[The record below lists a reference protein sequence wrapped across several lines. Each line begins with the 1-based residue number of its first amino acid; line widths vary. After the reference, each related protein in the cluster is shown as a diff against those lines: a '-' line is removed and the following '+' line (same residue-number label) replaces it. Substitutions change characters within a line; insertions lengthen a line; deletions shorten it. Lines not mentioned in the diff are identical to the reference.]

1 MSSYEPDPARP
12 PGDSTPTEPAP
23 VEPTTGEPTPGEP
36 TPAEAVAA
44 PVDPAAPDEAAPPR
58 HRRGPVI
65 WGLVALAVVAL
76 ALTAAAFG
84 MKLVGGGPQPDT
96 LVPSTALAY
105 LRVDTD
111 PSIGQKVSAVRF
123 LQKVPQVK
131 GALDSGDPRK
141 RLVDALIERS
151 GTKDLSYTR
160 DIEPWL
166 GDRLAFALLPPKSEG
181 AEPEPLLVV
190 QVKDEAK
197 ARAGIARLSADN
209 TDKPEVTFKDGY
221 ALLTSAGNG
230 KAVTDAIAKATLADT
245 TTYAG
250 DVAAVG
256 DQGIASGW
264 LDLGGMAKAGAF
276 KDAADSGKLSVNPF
290 GSGPDLQG
298 TGRVAFALRFDA
310 DAVELVGVSRGATGL
325 KKPAT
330 TAGSTITRLP
340 ADTAVAL
347 SVSGL
352 DQVVGQAW
360 GGILKGISAQSPG
373 QDVDGELKAMES
385 QLGISLPG
393 DLQTLLGRNLV
404 LAVPDQDFASGNAP
418 QFGARV
424 TTDATKADAVV
435 TRLERLAIQTGAE
448 LPIVHQARGDQF
460 YLASSR
466 DYLGKLSADGTL
478 GDSAAFTAA
487 VPDVKDA
494 QYVLF
499 ADLDRLEKSYLDQ
512 VPAQDRELVRSL
524 RAVGASGSV
533 TGNGEARF
541 TLRVVGN

>member
-1 MSSYEPDPARP
+1 MSSHEPDPARP
-12 PGDSTPTEPAP
+12 PGDPTAAEPTATDPTP
-23 VEPTTGEPTPGEP
+23 VEP
-36 TPAEAVAA
+36 AA
-44 PVDPAAPDEAAPPR
+44 PAGVAPAR
-58 HRRGPVI
+58 RRRGPVI

-84 MKLVGGGPQPDT
+84 LKLVGGGPQPDT

-111 PSIGQKVSAVRF
+111 PSVGQKVSAVRF

-131 GALDSGDPRK
+131 GAVDSGDPRK

-151 GTKDLSYTR
+151 GKKDLSYAR

-166 GDRLAFALLPPKSEG
+166 GDRIAVAVLPPKSEG
-181 AEPEPLLVV
+181 ADPEPLVVV

-197 ARAGIARLSADN
+197 ARAGIAKLSAGD

-230 KAVTDAIAKATLADT
+230 KAVTAALAKGTLADS

-256 DQGIASGW
+256 DQGVASGW
-264 LDLGGMAKAGAF
+264 VDLAALAKYTGALSGDNAPAALSTFGGDLKGAGRA
-276 KDAADSGKLSVNPF
+276 
-290 GSGPDLQG
+290 
-298 TGRVAFALRFDA
+298 AFALRFDA
-310 DAVELVGVSRGATGL
+310 DAIELVGVSRGATSV
-325 KKPAT
+325 KKPTA

-352 DQVVGQAW
+352 DQAIGQSW
-360 GGILKGISAQSPG
+360 DGIVKGIGAQTPG
-373 QDVDGELKAMES
+373 EDVTGELKAMES

-404 LAVPDQDFASGNAP
+404 LAVPDQDFASGDNP

-424 TTDATKADAVV
+424 TTDASRADAVV
-435 TRLERLAIQTGAE
+435 TRLERLALQSGGE
-448 LPIVHQARGDQF
+448 LPIVHQAKGDQF

-466 DYLGKLSADGTL
+466 DYLGKLTADGTL
-478 GDSAAFTAA
+478 GDSTAFTAA
-487 VPDVKDA
+487 VPDAKDA

-512 VPAQDRELVRSL
+512 VPAQDRDLVKAL

-533 TGNGEARF
+533 TANGEARF

>member
-1 MSSYEPDPARP
+1 MSSYEPDSARP
-12 PGDSTPTEPAP
+12 PGDSTPTEPTP
-23 VEPTTGEPTPGEP
+23 VETTAAPAGPGEP
-36 TPAEAVAA
+36 APSEIAPA
-44 PVDPAAPDEAAPPR
+44 R
-58 HRRGPVI
+58 RRRGPVV
-65 WGLVALAVVAL
+65 WGIVALAVVAL

-111 PSIGQKVSAVRF
+111 PSVGQKVSAVRF

-131 GALDSGDPRK
+131 GAVDSGDPRK
-141 RLVDALIERS
+141 RLVEALVERS
-151 GTKDLSYTR
+151 GNKDLSYAR

-166 GDRLAFALLPPKSEG
+166 GDRLAVAVLPPKSEG
-181 AEPEPLLVV
+181 ADPEPLLVV

-197 ARAGIARLSADN
+197 ARAGIAKLSAGD
-209 TDKPEVTFKDGY
+209 TDKPEVTVKEGY

-230 KAVTDAIAKATLADT
+230 KAVTDAIARGTLADSS
-245 TTYAG
+245 TYAG

-264 LDLGGMAKAGAF
+264 LDLAALAKYTDAVSGDKAPAGLSAFGGDLKGAGRA
-276 KDAADSGKLSVNPF
+276 
-290 GSGPDLQG
+290 
-298 TGRVAFALRFDA
+298 AFALRFDA
-310 DAVELVGVSRGATGL
+310 DAVELVGVSRGATAV
-325 KKPAT
+325 KKPVT

-347 SVSGL
+347 SLSRL
-352 DQVVGQAW
+352 DQVIGQAW
-360 GGILKGISAQSPG
+360 DGILQGIGAQSPG
-373 QDVDGELKAMES
+373 ADVHGELKAMES

-404 LAVPDQDFASGNAP
+404 LAVPDQDFASGDP

-424 TTDATKADAVV
+424 TTDAAKANAVV
-435 TRLERLAIQTGAE
+435 TRLERLAIQAGGE
-448 LPIVHQARGDQF
+448 LPIVHQAQGDQF
-460 YLASSR
+460 YLASSQA
-466 DYLGKLSADGTL
+466 YLDKLTADGTL
-478 GDSAAFTAA
+478 GDSEAFTAA
-487 VPDVKDA
+487 VPDAKDA

-499 ADLDRLEKSYLDQ
+499 ADLDRLEKNYLDQ
-512 VPAQDRELVRSL
+512 VPAQDRDLVKSL

-533 TGNGEARF
+533 TANGQARF

>member
-1 MSSYEPDPARP
+1 MSSYEPDSARP
-12 PGDSTPTEPAP
+12 PGGSTPTEPAP
-23 VEPTTGEPTPGEP
+23 AEPA
-36 TPAEAVAA
+36 PADPADEATVA
-44 PVDPAAPDEAAPPR
+44 PVAPPEVAPAR
-58 HRRGPVI
+58 RRRGPVI

-111 PSIGQKVSAVRF
+111 PSVGQKVSAVRF

-166 GDRLAFALLPPKSEG
+166 GDRLALALLPPKSEG
-181 AEPEPLLVV
+181 ADPEPLLVV

-197 ARAGIARLSADN
+197 ARAGIAKLSADE

-264 LDLGGMAKAGAF
+264 LDLGSMAKAVAF

-290 GSGPDLQG
+290 GSGDLKG
-298 TGRVAFALRFDA
+298 AGRAAFALRFDA
-310 DAVELVGVSRGATGL
+310 DAIELVGISRGATGV
-325 KKPAT
+325 KKPTT
-330 TAGSTITRLP
+330 TAGSSITHLP

-352 DQVVGQAW
+352 DEVVGQAW
-360 GGILKGISAQSPG
+360 DGILKGIGAQSPG
-373 QDVDGELKAMES
+373 QDINGELKAMES

-424 TTDATKADAVV
+424 TTDATRADAVV
-435 TRLERLAIQTGAE
+435 TRLERLAIQTGGE
-448 LPIVHQARGDQF
+448 LPIVHQAKGDQF

-466 DYLGKLSADGTL
+466 DYLGKLTADGTL

-487 VPDVKDA
+487 VPDAKDA

-512 VPAQDRELVRSL
+512 VPAQDRDLVKSL

>member
-1 MSSYEPDPARP
+1 MSSHEPDPARP
-12 PGDSTPTEPAP
+12 PGDSTPTEP
-23 VEPTTGEPTPGEP
+23 
-36 TPAEAVAA
+36 TPAEAAAA
-44 PVDPAAPDEAAPPR
+44 PVDPAAPAAPVEPAPSEVAPAR
-58 HRRGPVI
+58 RRRGPVI
-65 WGLVALAVVAL
+65 WGIVALAVVAL

-131 GALDSGDPRK
+131 GVLDSGDPRK
-141 RLVDALIERS
+141 RLVDSLIERS
-151 GTKDLSYTR
+151 GNKDLSYAR

-166 GDRLAFALLPPKSEG
+166 GDRLAVAVLPPKSEG
-181 AEPEPLLVV
+181 ADPEPLVVV

-197 ARAGIARLSADN
+197 ARAGIAKLSAGDN
-209 TDKPEVTFKDGY
+209 DKPEVTFKDGY

-230 KAVTDAIAKATLADT
+230 KAVTDAITKGTLADSS
-245 TTYAG
+245 TYAG

-264 LDLGGMAKAGAF
+264 LDLAGLAKAGAF
-276 KDAADSGKLSVNPF
+276 KEVGGDTTKLSVNPF
-290 GSGPDLQG
+290 GSGDLKG
-298 TGRVAFALRFDA
+298 AGRAAFALRFDA
-310 DAVELVGVSRGATGL
+310 DAVELVGVSRGATAV

-330 TAGSTITRLP
+330 TAGSAITHLP
-340 ADTAVAL
+340 ADTAVAM

-352 DQVVGQAW
+352 DQVIGQAW
-360 GGILKGISAQSPG
+360 DGILKGIGAQSPG
-373 QDVDGELKAMES
+373 EDVNGELKAMES

-404 LAVPDQDFASGNAP
+404 LAVPDQDFASGDDP

-424 TTDATKADAVV
+424 TTDAAKADAVV
-435 TRLERLAIQTGAE
+435 TRLERLAIQTGGE
-448 LPIVHQARGDQF
+448 LPIVHQAKGDQF

-466 DYLGKLSADGTL
+466 DYLGKLTADGTL

-487 VPDVKDA
+487 VPDAKDA

-512 VPAQDRELVRSL
+512 VPARDRDLVKAL

>member
-1 MSSYEPDPARP
+1 MSSYEPDSARP
-12 PGDSTPTEPAP
+12 PGDSTPTEP
-23 VEPTTGEPTPGEP
+23 
-36 TPAEAVAA
+36 TPAEATAA
-44 PVDPAAPDEAAPPR
+44 PAISVEPAPSEVAPAR
-58 HRRGPVI
+58 RRRGPVV
-65 WGLVALAVVAL
+65 WGVVALAVVAL

-111 PSIGQKVSAVRF
+111 PSVGQKVSAVRF

-131 GALDSGDPRK
+131 GAVDSGDPRK
-141 RLVDALIERS
+141 RLVEALVERS
-151 GTKDLSYTR
+151 GNKDLSYAR

-166 GDRLAFALLPPKSEG
+166 GDRLAVAVLPPKSEG
-181 AEPEPLLVV
+181 ADPEPLLVV

-197 ARAGIARLSADN
+197 ARAGIAKLSAGD

-230 KAVTDAIAKATLADT
+230 KAVTDAIARGTLADSS
-245 TTYAG
+245 TYAG

-264 LDLGGMAKAGAF
+264 LDLAALAKYTGAVSGDNGPAGLSAFGGDLKGAGRA
-276 KDAADSGKLSVNPF
+276 
-290 GSGPDLQG
+290 
-298 TGRVAFALRFDA
+298 AFALRFDA
-310 DAVELVGVSRGATGL
+310 DAVELVGVSRGATAV
-325 KKPAT
+325 KKPVT

-347 SVSGL
+347 SLSGL
-352 DQVVGQAW
+352 DQVIGQAW
-360 GGILKGISAQSPG
+360 DGILKGIGAQSPG
-373 QDVDGELKAMES
+373 EDVNGELKAMES

-404 LAVPDQDFASGNAP
+404 LAVPDQDFASGDGP

-424 TTDATKADAVV
+424 TTDAAKADAVV
-435 TRLERLAIQTGAE
+435 TRLERLAIQAGGE
-448 LPIVHQARGDQF
+448 LPIVHQAKGDQF
-460 YLASSR
+460 YLASSQ
-466 DYLGKLSADGTL
+466 DYLGKLTADGTL
-478 GDSAAFTAA
+478 GDSEAFTAA
-487 VPDVKDA
+487 VPDAKDA

-512 VPAQDRELVRSL
+512 VPAQDRDLVKAL

>member
-1 MSSYEPDPARP
+1 
-12 PGDSTPTEPAP
+12 
-23 VEPTTGEPTPGEP
+23 V
-36 TPAEAVAA
+36 V
-44 PVDPAAPDEAAPPR
+44 
-58 HRRGPVI
+58 
-65 WGLVALAVVAL
+65 WGVVALAVVAL

-111 PSIGQKVSAVRF
+111 PSVGQKVSAVRF

-131 GALDSGDPRK
+131 GALDGGDPRK
-141 RLVDALIERS
+141 RLVDALIEHS
-151 GTKDLSYTR
+151 GTKDVSYAK

-166 GDRLAFALLPPKSEG
+166 GDRLALAVLPPKSEG
-181 AEPEPLLVV
+181 ADPEPLLVV

-197 ARAGIARLSADN
+197 ARAGIAKLSAGD

-230 KAVTDAIAKATLADT
+230 KAVTSAIAKGTLADS

-264 LDLGGMAKAGAF
+264 VDLAGLAKAGAF
-276 KDAADSGKLSVNPF
+276 KDAADAGKLSVNPF
-290 GSGPDLQG
+290 GSSDLNG
-298 TGRVAFALRFDA
+298 AGRAAFALRFDSN
-310 DAVELVGVSRGATGL
+310 AVELVGVARGASAV

-352 DQVVGQAW
+352 DQVIGQAW
-360 GGILKGISAQSPG
+360 DGILKGIGAQSPG
-373 QDVDGELKAMES
+373 EDVNGELKAMES

-404 LAVPDQDFASGNAP
+404 LAVPDQDFASGDNP

-424 TTDATKADAVV
+424 TTDAAKANTVV
-435 TRLERLAIQTGAE
+435 TRLERLAIQAGAE
-448 LPIVHQARGDQF
+448 LPIVHQAKGDQF
-460 YLASSR
+460 YLASSQA
-466 DYLGKLSADGTL
+466 YLGKLTADGTL
-478 GDSAAFTAA
+478 GDSEAFTAA
-487 VPDVKDA
+487 VPDAKDA

-499 ADLDRLEKSYLDQ
+499 ADLDRLEKNYLDQ
-512 VPAQDRELVRSL
+512 VPAQDRDLVKSL

-533 TGNGEARF
+533 TANGQARF